1 MKLTPIDIKQQQFRR
16 RLRGVDASEVE
27 SFLELIGEQVQE
39 LASEIRELRAEG
51 KRNERELEE
60 HRSREGALREAML
73 TAQQA
78 MDDVRDQAQKE
89 AQLIVTEAELKAEK
103 LLHNAHSRVGRILDE
118 ISDLRRQRARFIEEV
133 RGVISVH
140 GKLLEVH
147 DDEAVRDAE
156 DSEASVTVLD
166 HVRNPSLPTA
176 EEEEESDTSTAKGQ
190 R

>member
-1 MKLTPIDIKQQQFRR
+1 MWSDSSANWNGNLWRTIIGEIMKLTPIDIKQQQFRR

-39 LASEIRELRAEG
+39 LASE
-51 KRNERELEE
+51 
-60 HRSREGALREAML
+60 
-73 TAQQA
+73 
-78 MDDVRDQAQKE
+78 
-89 AQLIVTEAELKAEK
+89 
-103 LLHNAHSRVGRILDE
+103 
-118 ISDLRRQRARFIEEV
+118 V
-133 RGVISVH
+133 RGVLSVH

-166 HVRNPSLPTA
+166 HVRIPSLPTA

>member
-1 MKLTPIDIKQQQFRR
+1 
-16 RLRGVDASEVE
+16 
-27 SFLELIGEQVQE
+27 
-39 LASEIRELRAEG
+39 
-51 KRNERELEE
+51 
-60 HRSREGALREAML
+60 ML

-147 DDEAVRDAE
+147 DDEAVREAE

-166 HVRNPSLPTA
+166 HVRIPSLPTA
-176 EEEEESDTSTAKGQ
+176 EEEEDTSTAKGQ